1 MKAGGFALR
10 VHVGGGRR
18 SERQQGQLWANA
30 MNSLLQNKNQKCTLM
45 NRTENVRNN
54 NESILYANQHRLR
67 MGNRKSERMGM
78 M

>member
-30 MNSLLQNKNQKCTLM
+30 MNSLLQNKKPKVHID
-45 NRTENVRNN
+45 EP
-54 NESILYANQHRLR
+54 
-67 MGNRKSERMGM
+67 NRKCQEQQ
-78 M
+78 